1 MKDLFKSLPELNK
14 KLFTA
19 KGCLVIL
26 DFDGTLSPLA
36 KTPSLAYLPKTNKE
50 ILKKISR
57 LAHTAIIS
65 GRGLSDIKQKIG
77 IKGLIYAGNHGF
89 EWQIGN
95 ERGKI
100 KLPATILKAMA
111 LANKRLDNLRK
122 KYQGALLEN
131 KGLTLSLHYRLVSSN
146 LTKQLLKEARETLAL
161 FQKQRLLATNEDK
174 KTLEIRPRLRWNKGY
189 WVKFLRQ
196 KLGKQLLPIY
206 IGDSATDEDAFKI
219 LKSGITIKVGKERG
233 GKAKYRCHDSKQV
246 NLFLNWLS
254 NKLKEFA
261 FSVR

>member
-1 MKDLFKSLPELNK
+1 MKDLFKSLPELSK

-19 KGCLVIL
+19 KGCLVML

-57 LAHTAIIS
+57 LAQTAIVS

-77 IKGLIYAGNHGF
+77 IKGLIYSGNHGL
-89 EWQIGN
+89 EWQIGS

-100 KLPATILKAMA
+100 KLPATILRAMA
-111 LANKRLDNLRK
+111 LANKRLTNLRK
-122 KYQGALLEN
+122 GYPGALLEN

-146 LTKQLLKEARETLAL
+146 LREQLLKEAREIVAT
-161 FQKQRLLATNEDK
+161 FQKQRLLAMNEDK
-174 KTLEIRPRLRWNKGY
+174 KTLEIRPHLRWNKGH
-189 WVKFLRQ
+189 WVKFLRK

-206 IGDSATDEDAFKI
+206 IGDSTADEDVFKI
-219 LKSGITIKVGKERG
+219 LKSGITIKVGKG
-233 GKAKYRCHDSKQV
+233 CDGKAKYLCRDIKQV

-254 NKLKEFA
+254 TKL
-261 FSVR
+261 